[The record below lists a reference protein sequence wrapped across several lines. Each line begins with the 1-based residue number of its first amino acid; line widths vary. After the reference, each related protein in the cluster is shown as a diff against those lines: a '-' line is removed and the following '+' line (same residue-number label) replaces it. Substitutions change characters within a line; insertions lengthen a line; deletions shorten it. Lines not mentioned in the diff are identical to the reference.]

1 MKKANNME
9 ERIGFKI
16 NDNKLELVL
25 PIFIKEKYPDESY
38 SIDEKIKYFK
48 LLRKYKKHSTGVKEE
63 TLNNFKNLKE
73 EEYIYSAFEAY
84 YLLLEDYMKY
94 GVFIFSEKSTNQK
107 QKGRINWNKT
117 INRSN
122 LIISDDSLI
131 YSSPYHMNNNII
143 YNHPLTILYGIH
155 LLEIEKH
162 TELKIN
168 LNHQYEKI
176 IEDKRRTISPKEIFD
191 NYKSSMFSDRHRKV
205 FKILEIINRKSR
217 ALSKTKSNKELYYL
231 NIEENAEVKT
241 GSRMI
246 PDIIKEYKDRLYIID
261 AKNYLPHIKNNLPAS
276 SDINKQVL
284 YRYFL
289 SKEFSKTN
297 KYDLKNI
304 KNIFLLPS
312 DLQGATIKKIGIHK
326 FSNIENEMGDIHL
339 YQIDFNSVVN
349 SYINKKREIKEI
361 ILEILS
367 LEDENI

>member
-1 MKKANNME
+1 MNNS
-9 ERIGFKI
+9 G
-16 NDNKLELVL
+16 
-25 PIFIKEKYPDESY
+25 
-38 SIDEKIKYFK
+38 
-48 LLRKYKKHSTGVKEE
+48 
-63 TLNNFKNLKE
+63 
-73 EEYIYSAFEAY
+73 
-84 YLLLEDYMKY
+84 
-94 GVFIFSEKSTNQK
+94 
-107 QKGRINWNKT
+107 
-117 INRSN
+117 

-168 LNHQYEKI
+168 LNHQYKKI

-217 ALSKTKSNKELYYL
+217 ALSKTKSNKELYYLENINSLWEHMLKDILEDQYYSFNESFPQGNYYL

-312 DLQGATIKKIGIHK
+312 DLQGANIKKIGIHK

>member
-1 MKKANNME
+1 
-9 ERIGFKI
+9 
-16 NDNKLELVL
+16 
-25 PIFIKEKYPDESY
+25 
-38 SIDEKIKYFK
+38 
-48 LLRKYKKHSTGVKEE
+48 
-63 TLNNFKNLKE
+63 
-73 EEYIYSAFEAY
+73 
-84 YLLLEDYMKY
+84 
-94 GVFIFSEKSTNQK
+94 
-107 QKGRINWNKT
+107 
-117 INRSN
+117 
-122 LIISDDSLI
+122 
-131 YSSPYHMNNNII
+131 
-143 YNHPLTILYGIH
+143 
-155 LLEIEKH
+155 
-162 TELKIN
+162 
-168 LNHQYEKI
+168 
-176 IEDKRRTISPKEIFD
+176 
-191 NYKSSMFSDRHRKV
+191 MFSDRHRKV

-217 ALSKTKSNKELYYL
+217 ALSKTKSNKELYYLENINSLWEHMLKDILEDQYYSFNESFPQGNYYL

-312 DLQGATIKKIGIHK
+312 DLQGANIKKIGIHK